1 MKKEKTAIDWLISE
15 LFNQGL
21 FDSNKA
27 FSYTNIYRLV
37 RQAKELEKKEIINSW
52 YNGWINESPMIDEN
66 NCGEQFYNENY
77 EHQTTD

>member
-27 FSYTNIYRLV
+27 FSYTNIYRLD
-37 RQAKELEKKEIINSW
+37 REAKEIEKKQIINA
-52 YNGWINESPMIDEN
+52 WIVEDNELQKMSAEKY
-66 NCGEQFYNENY
+66 YNENY

>member
-37 RQAKELEKKEIINSW
+37 RQAKELEKEQIVSSW
-52 YNGWINESPMIDEN
+52 HNGYNNQSPMIDEEN
-66 NCGEQFYNENY
+66 SGEQYYNENY

>member
-27 FSYTNIYRLV
+27 FSYTNI
-37 RQAKELEKKEIINSW
+37 
-52 YNGWINESPMIDEN
+52 
-66 NCGEQFYNENY
+66 
-77 EHQTTD
+77 

>member
-37 RQAKELEKKEIINSW
+37 RQAKELEKEQIENAVEFGNSHYAEI
-52 YNGWINESPMIDEN
+52 PIDIA
-66 NCGEQFYNENY
+66 EQYYKENY
-77 EHQTTD
+77 EHKTTD

>member
-37 RQAKELEKKEIINSW
+37 REAKKIHKSQIIEAYEDCSTNQKEFLT
-52 YNGWINESPMIDEN
+52 GN
-66 NCGEQFYNENY
+66 NYYNENY

>member
-15 LFNQGL
+15 LFTQGL

-37 RQAKELEKKEIINSW
+37 RQAKELEKKQIALSFLAGDDSELQNITF
-52 YNGWINESPMIDEN
+52 
-66 NCGEQFYNENY
+66 EQYYNENY